1 MSIPTISED
10 DCYEI
15 ALNGFRDAFRDA
27 DPPVDLSEDGF
38 CGQLAR
44 SLVSSTYAVL
54 VGVASADKDAIPQE
68 GSSFEALSLWAVVL
82 GLSNGTNPGAAP
94 FGPLIPQ
101 AAKGGAAIPT
111 GAGGTVVPDGSTLVD
126 SSGQIT
132 LALYGAGTLPM
143 GAGTS
148 AQVNAVTTG
157 AKGNLAA
164 GTVLTWTSAP
174 VGADPT
180 VTLTAALSL
189 GTDGETAANP
199 APLLARIRYRLQN
212 PPGSG
217 RASDFR
223 TYAENSA
230 DANGTPFTGLRAY
243 VYPLREGAGGLTVVP
258 LLPGNGAARV
268 PTTPQ
273 ITAIQATCDK
283 RRPVCSRGYVRQAK
297 IQNIPSRAIT
307 VKVLALE
314 TLPKYAWD
322 FDDGGGLTVDAWL
335 TGPTRIQVPAT
346 LPASLTQAIDRY
358 KARVAPAPRL
368 QVVSTS
374 GPEVPLVVTAI
385 DYSAPAPATV
395 TVVVPSGFVAPV
407 ANDMAYAGSPFATA
421 AAQAILA
428 HLNQLG
434 PARGLFAD
442 PDDLWDDTVRISRL
456 TQIVNDTLDEDGTRM
471 CNVQAPAL
479 NGTQI
484 AVGGGALSNRDVQAR
499 DFGIG
504 QAPELLIAKRVL
516 VVRS

>member
-1 MSIPTISED
+1 MSITIPTED
-10 DCYEI
+10 ECYEL
-15 ALNGFRDAFRDA
+15 ALNGFRDAYRNA
-27 DPPVDLSEDGF
+27 DPPVDLGEDGF

-68 GSSFEALSLWAVVL
+68 GSSFEALSLWAVAL

-111 GAGGTVVPDGSTLVD
+111 GAAGTVIADGSTVVD

-132 LALYGAGTLPM
+132 LAIYSAGTLPM

-189 GTDGETAANP
+189 GTDGETAADP

-230 DANGTPFTGLRAY
+230 DANGTPLTGVRAY
-243 VYPLREGAGGLTVVP
+243 VYPLREGLGTVTVVP
-258 LLPGNGAARV
+258 LLPGSGEARL
-268 PTTPQ
+268 PTTAQ
-273 ITAIQATCDK
+273 LGAIQATVDK
-283 RRPVCSRGYVRQAK
+283 KRPVCSRAYVRAAVVSTTPTRELT
-297 IQNIPSRAIT
+297 I
-307 VKVLALE
+307 KVLAKE
-314 TLPKYAWD
+314 TLARFAWD
-322 FDDGGGLTVDAWL
+322 FDDGGGLSVDAWL
-335 TGPTRIQVPAT
+335 TGPTRIRVPGT
-346 LPASLTQAIDRY
+346 LPVSLMQVIDRF
-358 KARVAPAPRL
+358 KVGNSAAPRL
-368 QVVSTS
+368 QVASLN
-374 GPEVPLVVTAI
+374 GPEVPFVVTGI
-385 DYSAPAPATV
+385 DYNNAAPATV
-395 TVVVPSGFVAPV
+395 TVVAPAGFVVPTVGDAV
-407 ANDMAYAGSPFATA
+407 HAGSAFSTA
-421 AAQAILA
+421 AAQTLLA
-428 HLNQLG
+428 YLNSLG
-434 PARGLFAD
+434 PARGLYAD
-442 PDDLWDDTVRISRL
+442 PDDLWDDTCRISRL
-456 TQIVNDTLDEDGTRM
+456 VQLVNDTLDSDGARM
-471 CNVQAPAL
+471 CNVLSPAL
-479 NGTQI
+479 NGARVAI
-484 AVGGGALSNRDVQAR
+484 GGGALANRDVQAQ
-499 DFGIG
+499 DIGIAR
-504 QAPELLIAKRVL
+504 APELLVGKRVL
-516 VVRS
+516 VVQS